1 MGTPIKAG
9 GKLAAHKTTMDP
21 WREPMDH
28 SLSTHRINQAA
39 TALFALAVCVA
50 LATNAQ
56 AKTQLLAFSSP
67 HCGPCQQLKP
77 TLQQMQR
84 AGYPIQPVDVT
95 QQPQVAQQFRVSRVP
110 CLVMVTDGRE
120 VNRIP
125 HGASAAELQQMFA
138 AAGFDLRQQQA
149 QAAASQAANAQ
160 PANRSAR
167 PAWLNETQAPV
178 LDSTPPVAS
187 QQAPPA
193 KASATPDAFA
203 RELLESTVR
212 ITLSD
217 ETGQSF
223 GTGTI
228 IDTREGDA
236 LVLTCG
242 HLFRES
248 ERQPQVLI
256 EIYRYQADGLQVVE
270 KVAGTVESFD
280 LERDVALVSMHP
292 KQQVK
297 VVPVAANFGERV
309 NDRVWSVGCDLG
321 ADPTVRDSRVTDIDR
336 YHGPPNIETSG
347 APIQGRSGGG
357 LFNSRGEVIGVCFA
371 ADVEGD
377 EGLYSGLASVHA
389 ELDGLGLQA
398 IYNPRAAA
406 LAQASPAE
414 TQSQPNPS
422 VARLAPLPSVDRIVR
437 GQSPAAEQSSFPSPP
452 APSQLT
458 PPSGSP
464 SRLVPAE
471 QAALSEIASRAAES
485 EVVVIVRPREPGGA
499 SEVLKL
505 DRVSPEFVQALR
517 QMPR

>member
-1 MGTPIKAG
+1 
-9 GKLAAHKTTMDP
+9 
-21 WREPMDH
+21 MDH
-28 SLSTHRINQAA
+28 RLSTPRTNQAA
-39 TALFALAVCVA
+39 TALLALAIGMV
-50 LATNAQ
+50 LAAPVQ

-120 VNRIP
+120 VSRIP
-125 HGASAAELQQMFA
+125 HGASKAELQQMFA
-138 AAGFDLRQQQA
+138 TAGFDLAQQRTP
-149 QAAASQAANAQ
+149 AAAPATSPQ
-160 PANRSAR
+160 PSNRPAR
-167 PAWLNETQAPV
+167 PSWLNETQAPV
-178 LDSTPPVAS
+178 LEQTPPVA
-187 QQAPPA
+187 QEQTPPA
-193 KASATPDAFA
+193 KGAAAPDAFA

-217 ETGQSF
+217 ESGQSF

-242 HLFRES
+242 HLFRDS
-248 ERQPQVLI
+248 GKQPQVTV
-256 EIYRYQADGLQVVE
+256 EIYRYQANGLQVVE
-270 KVAGTVESFD
+270 KVAGTVESFN

-292 KQQVK
+292 QQPVK
-297 VVPVAANFGERV
+297 VVPVAAHFGERV

-321 ADPTVRDSRVTDIDR
+321 ADPTVRNSRVTDIDR

-357 LFNSRGEVIGVCFA
+357 LFNARGEVIGVCFA

-406 LAQASPAE
+406 AVAQAAPAA
-414 TQSQPNPS
+414 TPQQPQAS
-422 VARLAPLPSVDRIVR
+422 VARLAPLPSVDRVVR
-437 GQSPAAEQSSFPSPP
+437 GQSPAAEESSFPRPP
-452 APSQLT
+452 AASQAE
-458 PPSGSP
+458 PPAAP
-464 SRLVPAE
+464 SRGSSAGLAPAE

>member
-1 MGTPIKAG
+1 
-9 GKLAAHKTTMDP
+9 
-21 WREPMDH
+21 MDH
-28 SLSTHRINQAA
+28 SLSTPRTIQAA
-39 TALFALAVCVA
+39 TALLALAIAMA
-50 LATNAQ
+50 LAAPVQ

-110 CLVMVTDGRE
+110 CLVMITDGRE
-120 VNRIP
+120 VSRIP
-125 HGASAAELQQMFA
+125 HGASKAELQQMFA
-138 AAGFDLRQQQA
+138 TAGFDLAQQRTP
-149 QAAASQAANAQ
+149 AAAPAASPQ
-160 PANRSAR
+160 PNNRPAR
-167 PAWLNETQAPV
+167 PSWLNETQAPV
-178 LDSTPPVAS
+178 LEQTPPMA
-187 QQAPPA
+187 QEQTPPA
-193 KASATPDAFA
+193 KGAAAPDAYA

-217 ETGQSF
+217 ESGQSF

-242 HLFRES
+242 HLFRNSGE
-248 ERQPQVLI
+248 QPQVTI
-256 EIYRYQADGLQVVE
+256 EIYRYQANGLQVVE
-270 KVAGTVESFD
+270 KVAGTVESFN

-292 KQQVK
+292 QQPVK
-297 VVPVAANFGERV
+297 VVPVAAHFGERV

-321 ADPTVRDSRVTDIDR
+321 ADPTVRNSRVTDIDR

-357 LFNSRGEVIGVCFA
+357 LFNARGEVIGVCFA

-406 LAQASPAE
+406 TVAQA
-414 TQSQPNPS
+414 TQAATQQQPQAS
-422 VARLAPLPSVDRIVR
+422 VARLAPLPSVDRVVR
-437 GQSPAAEQSSFPSPP
+437 GQSPVAGESSFPNPPAASQP
-452 APSQLT
+452 APST
-458 PPSGSP
+458 GSSASLAP
-464 SRLVPAE
+464 VER
-471 QAALSEIASRAAES
+471 AALSEIASRAAES